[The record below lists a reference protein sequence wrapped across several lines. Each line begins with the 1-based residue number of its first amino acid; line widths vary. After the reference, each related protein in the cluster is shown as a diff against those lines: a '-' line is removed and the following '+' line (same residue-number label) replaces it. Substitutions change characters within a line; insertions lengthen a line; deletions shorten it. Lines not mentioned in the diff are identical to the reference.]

1 MAFEHKPGSGT
12 LFNNDRKTA
21 DNQPDMTGEIKLPDG
36 TLMRL
41 AAWRKDGTK
50 GPFYSLKLSE
60 ITKAAP
66 AAKPAPAEETGP
78 RPNDPDDDLG
88 F

>member
-12 LFNNDRKTA
+12 LFTNDRKTA

-50 GPFYSLKLSE
+50 GPFFSLKLSE
-60 ITKAAP
+60 ITRTAAAAP
-66 AAKPAPAEETGP
+66 PADTGP
-78 RPNDPDDDLG
+78 RPDDLNG
-88 F
+88 DLPF

>member
-12 LFNNDRKTA
+12 LFPNDRKTA
-21 DNQPDMTGEIKLPDG
+21 DNQPDLTGEIKLLDG

-41 AAWRKDGTK
+41 AAWAKPGTK
-50 GPFYSLKLSE
+50 GTFYSLKLSTPQQPGE
-60 ITKAAP
+60 AKPRPAP
-66 AAKPAPAEETGP
+66 EPAPADT
-78 RPNDPDDDLG
+78 DDESDLP